1 MLRSGAWLVVVSR
14 CGYLAAYV
22 RCSGCCWV
30 CVFGGLCFLDRR
42 ALFVHGCGGVGAWV
56 LVWCVPCWVC
66 DLVFCGCDY
75 RCAANCGSGVS
86 LFGAW
91 VCFSCWRVVVAGVF
105 SGAHDNVLW
114 FWGFCLRRGL
124 LVLVVVDGYVVLWWG
139 GRFVRPCLT
148 ALPAYEYANWCA
160 NI

>member
-14 CGYLAAYV
+14 CGYWAAYV

-75 RCAANCGSGVS
+75 RCAANTVSGVCSVSGFSEPSKKVMGQGSVSRVGLVRIRIFSVSS
-86 LFGAW
+86 L
-91 VCFSCWRVVVAGVF
+91 SYSVA
-105 SGAHDNVLW
+105 
-114 FWGFCLRRGL
+114 
-124 LVLVVVDGYVVLWWG
+124 
-139 GRFVRPCLT
+139 T
-148 ALPAYEYANWCA
+148 
-160 NI
+160 

>member
-1 MLRSGAWLVVVSR
+1 MP
-14 CGYLAAYV
+14 
-22 RCSGCCWV
+22 
-30 CVFGGLCFLDRR
+30 LCL
-42 ALFVHGCGGVGAWV
+42 GVGGIGCAHWFSFFTGAPIMSPCWPLVPAVRLLFGVIASAV

-124 LVLVVVDGYVVLWWG
+124 LVLVVGKSLVLCWLTGMWFCG
-139 GRFVRPCLT
+139 G
-148 ALPAYEYANWCA
+148 AGDS
-160 NI
+160 